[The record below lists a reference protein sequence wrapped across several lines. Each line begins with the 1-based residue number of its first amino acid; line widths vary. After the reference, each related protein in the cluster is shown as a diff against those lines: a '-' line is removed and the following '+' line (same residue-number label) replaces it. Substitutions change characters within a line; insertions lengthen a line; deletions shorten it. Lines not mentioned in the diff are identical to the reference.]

1 MTTGIQGHPQAGQ
14 GPELITIG
22 FMLHLSYMVSQYR
35 LPAHPVARTPK
46 EDIMSRAYQ
55 GRTALAHSVNGLY

>member
-22 FMLHLSYMVSQYR
+22 FMLHLSYMVSQHCPPPPCLGR
-35 LPAHPVARTPK
+35 P
-46 EDIMSRAYQ
+46 
-55 GRTALAHSVNGLY
+55 GRTSCHAPTKAAMHSLT